1 MDEVSYPSLSKYL
14 ATCGFCSRRA
24 AVDIIKQSRV
34 TVNGNIE
41 LNPGYKVTDSC
52 KVLVD
57 GILLGKPQ
65 KRHYI
70 MLNKPRGYVCS
81 NKDKHAT
88 KLAVDLIKLDPPA
101 RLFSAGRLDCDSE
114 GLIIFSDDGDFVN
127 KIAHPSFQVLKE
139 YKVKVSK
146 SFSPSDLKK
155 MVDGV
160 MDEGEK
166 LHVLKV
172 RPIAKNTYILTLNE
186 GKKREIRRIVKN
198 LGAETLQLKR
208 ISVGNLKLGSL
219 KVGEFRELSREEIDL
234 IFCDNNL

>member
-1 MDEVSYPSLSKYL
+1 MEEIAYPSLSKYL

-24 AVDIIKQSRV
+24 AVDIIKASRV
-34 TVNGNIE
+34 TINGEVEI
-41 LNPGYKVTDSC
+41 NPGFRVTDSC
-52 KVLVD
+52 EVKVD
-57 GILLGKPQ
+57 GLLLTVPQ
-65 KRHYI
+65 KRHYV

-81 NKDKHAT
+81 NKDKHAG

-127 KIAHPSFQVLKE
+127 KIAHPSFCVLKE

-146 SFSPSDLKK
+146 TFSPSDLNK
-155 MVDGV
+155 MVDGIV
-160 MDEGEK
+160 DDGEK

-172 RPIAKNTYILTLNE
+172 KPFGKNTYILTLNE

-219 KVGEFRELSREEIDL
+219 KVGEFRELSLEEIDL
-234 IFCDNNL
+234 IFSTNDQ